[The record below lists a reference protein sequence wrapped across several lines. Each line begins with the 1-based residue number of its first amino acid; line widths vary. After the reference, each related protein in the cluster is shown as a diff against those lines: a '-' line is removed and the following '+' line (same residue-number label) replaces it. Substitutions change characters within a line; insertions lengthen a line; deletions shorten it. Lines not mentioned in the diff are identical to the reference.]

1 MKYLP
6 IILGGFITGI
16 IISLIINVYTN
27 NPIEDKI
34 DAIREKAE
42 LAHHYCYL
50 SEKEYCVANVKRIDS
65 LYRVIDRMLRNPNL
79 DNEYQ
84 IELIDIR
91 RDLIVPR
98 SISNT
103 QLTIHEFDSI
113 YDQWEREHE

>member
-1 MKYLP
+1 MKKLTLIVP
-6 IILGGFITGI
+6 MIGFIVGL
-16 IISLIINVYTN
+16 IISIYMD
-27 NPIEDKI
+27 NPTEDKI
-34 DAIREKAE
+34 DAIKEEAE
-42 LAHHYCYL
+42 LAHHYCHL

-65 LYRVIDRMLRNPNL
+65 LYRVIDHMLRNPNL